1 MHDYAE
7 ADYDAAVAR
16 EPKDP
21 TAKKKPTSKWNN
33 DPAQLDNFEEEGKM
47 KFERNRK
54 SMLDGDALVDEME
67 QVRIELND
75 DIGKKELGAT
85 AWIGDL
91 KDLVRSIK
99 GIKLFTSAHVKPH

>member
-21 TAKKKPTSKWNN
+21 TVKKPPSKWNN
-33 DPAQLDNFEEEGKM
+33 DPAQLDNFEQEGKM
-47 KFERNRK
+47 SYGRNK
-54 SMLDGDALVDEME
+54 KTILDGDALVEEME

-91 KDLVRSIK
+91 KDLIRSIK
-99 GIKLFTSAHVKPH
+99 GIKIFTAAHVKPH

>member
-21 TAKKKPTSKWNN
+21 TVKKEPKSKWNN
-33 DPAQLDNFEEEGKM
+33 DPAQLNNFDKEGAM
-47 KFERNRK
+47 KFKKNK
-54 SMLDGDALVDEME
+54 NSILDADALVDEME
-67 QVRIELND
+67 QVRVELND

-99 GIKLFTSAHVKPH
+99 GIKLFTAAHVKPH